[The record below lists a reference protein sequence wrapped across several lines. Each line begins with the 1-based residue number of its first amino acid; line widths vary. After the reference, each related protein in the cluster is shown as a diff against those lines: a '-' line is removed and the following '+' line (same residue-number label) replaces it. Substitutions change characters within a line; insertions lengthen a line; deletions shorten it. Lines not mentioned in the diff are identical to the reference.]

1 MIDTVLAAVG
11 DVPVVVVGPARATA
25 RPVHT
30 VVEEPR
36 GGGPA
41 AGVVA
46 GLRALNLLV
55 PRASIIAVL
64 AADLPGLTSVT
75 ISRLCAALDDS
86 GLDHREPAA
95 RGSTGV
101 ALSAPGVI
109 RRAPGAVLVDAE
121 DREQWLTGVWRVAA
135 LRSAVRTK
143 PDWTGA
149 SVRSL
154 LSLPGTRLVTGT
166 TREVTDIDTPGDAA
180 AWRRQGDGSS
190 GQNRQSGTE
199 GAE

>member
-11 DVPVVVVGPARATA
+11 DVPVVMVGPARATA

-86 GLDHREPAA
+86 GPDDRRQDAGGPDHRGPD
-95 RGSTGV
+95 GV
-101 ALSAPGVI
+101 DIP
-109 RRAPGAVLVDAE
+109 APGAILVDS
-121 DREQWLTGVWRVAA
+121 DGREQWLTGVWRVAA
-135 LRSAVRTK
+135 LQSAVLIK

-154 LSLPGTRLVTGT
+154 LSLPGIRLVTGT